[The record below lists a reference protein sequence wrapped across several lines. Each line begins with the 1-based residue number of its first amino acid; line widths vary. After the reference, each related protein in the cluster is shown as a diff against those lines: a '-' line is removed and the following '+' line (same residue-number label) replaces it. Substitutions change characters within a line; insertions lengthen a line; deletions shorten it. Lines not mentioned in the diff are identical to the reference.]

1 MVRHISDIKEA
12 IALFEVLRILRN
24 QENRK
29 ARRVI
34 YETYLRFEKNKIFNV
49 FQKPKMRNYI
59 DLVKGDFD
67 EIGFLMSIGLLK
79 KEPFF
84 DLYSDTIRRSWRA
97 LKQNIIFERKQRR
110 KKTKSKDKSEP
121 FMKYFEYLANQ
132 AKKYRDS
139 KHLSEPEII
148 DLGNL

>member
-1 MVRHISDIKEA
+1 MVRNISDIKEV
-12 IALFEVLRILRN
+12 ISLFEVLRILRN
-24 QENRK
+24 EENRK

-34 YETYLRFEKNKIFNV
+34 YESYLKFEKNKIFNV
-49 FQKPKMRNYI
+49 FQKPEMRNYI

-67 EIGFLMSIGLLK
+67 EIGFLMYIGLLK
-79 KEPFF
+79 QEPFF
-84 DLYSDTIRRSWRA
+84 DLYSDTVRRLWLA
-97 LKQNIIFERKQRR
+97 LKQNIIFERKLRR
-110 KKTKSKDKSEP
+110 KKTKSKDKSKQ

-148 DLGNL
+148 DLSNL